1 MKLLVLLA
9 WIVIVA
15 TSALSQTSQLERDFE
30 SKKAKYTFEHFAEG
44 EDATS
49 GYDYLFYKSGD
60 KIVKI
65 RSIWSASHS
74 KELRI
79 ADFYFDGTEL
89 LLFLNFIAS
98 NRLLNSLKKGRNGA
112 LIPTD
117 EFHFTSGK
125 LTKWITGGKA
135 KAPDDFE
142 WDKTEKQILDQAKSQ
157 RDYYGWLKE
166 GKF

>member
-1 MKLLVLLA
+1 MKMLLSLIFILMA
-9 WIVIVA
+9 VISVA
-15 TSALSQTSQLERDFE
+15 GQSLDIAATFE
-30 SKKAKYTFEHFAEG
+30 KDKAKYSREHFAEG

-74 KELRI
+74 KELRV

-89 LLFLNFIAS
+89 LLFRTFTAPE
-98 NRLLNSLKKGRNGA
+98 RLLNSLKKGRNGS
-112 LIPTD
+112 LIPKG
-117 EFHFTSGK
+117 EFHFSAGK
-125 LTKWITGGKA
+125 LTKWITGGKP
-135 KAPDDFE
+135 KSPGDSG
-142 WDKTEKQILDQAKSQ
+142 WDQTEKEALEQAKSQ
-157 RDYYGWLKE
+157 REYYTWLKE

>member
-1 MKLLVLLA
+1 MKTLLLIA
-9 WIVIVA
+9 WIAIVA
-15 TSALSQTSQLERDFE
+15 ASASSQTSQVESDFE
-30 SKKAKYTFEHFAEG
+30 SKKAKLTFEHFSEG

-89 LLFLNFIAS
+89 LLFRNYTAS
-98 NRLLNSLKKGRNGA
+98 DRLLNTLKKGRNGVLA
-112 LIPTD
+112 PTD
-117 EFHFTSGK
+117 EYHFSSGK
-125 LTKWITGGKA
+125 LTKWISGGKA
-135 KAPDDFE
+135 KVPGDPAWE
-142 WDKTEKQILDQAKSQ
+142 QTEKEVLDQAKTQ
-157 RDYYGWLKE
+157 REYYRWLKE